1 MATPFPA
8 LDGSAPTRQQFDEAP
23 EMGIDPAKR
32 YTATMDTS
40 LGTIVIALD
49 AINAPG
55 TVNNFVFLAAHHY
68 YDGVI
73 FHRIINGFMCQ
84 GGDPTGTGRGGP
96 GYRFADEPVKQRY
109 QIGSVA
115 MANAGPNTNGS
126 QFFLISGQSG
136 VQLPPQYNHFGQIVK
151 GLEVLEQMQG
161 VDTDRGDRPREDVVI
176 NSVTITVAD

>member
-8 LDGSAPTRQQFDEAP
+8 LDGSAPKQQQFKESP
-23 EMGIDPAKR
+23 EMGIDTSKR
-32 YTATMDTS
+32 YTATMETS

-49 AINAPG
+49 AINAPK
-55 TVNNFVFLAAHHY
+55 TVNNFVFLAANHY

-73 FHRIINGFMCQ
+73 FHRIISGFMCQ

-96 GYRFADEPVKQRY
+96 GYKFDDEPVKQRY

-151 GLEVLEQMQG
+151 GLDVLDQMQA
-161 VDTDRGDRPREDVVI
+161 VDTDRSDKPREDVVI
-176 NSVTITVAD
+176 NSVAITVAD